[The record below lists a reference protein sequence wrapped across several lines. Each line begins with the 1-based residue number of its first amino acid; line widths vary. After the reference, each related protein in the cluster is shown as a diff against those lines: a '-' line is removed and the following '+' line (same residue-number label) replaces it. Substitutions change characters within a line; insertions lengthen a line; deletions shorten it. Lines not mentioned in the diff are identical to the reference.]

1 MEQKTYL
8 VTGASRGIGLE
19 LSLALATSGVNVIL
33 LARNTPLLE
42 KSREMVQS
50 ISASSS
56 IIICDLADNSSIDNA
71 IMALNKDF
79 QKIDGIVHNAGMIA
93 PIMPMSKA
101 PNDAWAENIQVNLI
115 GVQRLTKGIY
125 PLMKASEH
133 CRVTTISSGAS
144 LRPLESWS
152 SYCVA
157 KAGQDMW
164 ARCLAEEGKR
174 DGITAISIA
183 PGIVNTDMQKEIRS
197 ADSDDFPSLSSFVGY
212 YENGDLSDAKDVAK
226 KLLPLIT
233 THSIEQSGQRFDVRE
248 L

>member
-1 MEQKTYL
+1 MEQKTFL
-8 VTGASRGIGLE
+8 VTGASKGIGLQLS
-19 LSLALATSGVNVIL
+19 LSLAESGFSVIL
-33 LARNTPLLE
+33 LARDTNLLE
-42 KSREMVQS
+42 ESTEQVRS
-50 ISASSS
+50 ISPASSS
-56 IIICDLADNSSIDNA
+56 IICDLSDNNSIDDA
-71 IMALNKDF
+71 ILLLKRDH
-79 QKIDGIVHNAGMIA
+79 KKLDGIIHNAGMIS

-101 PNDAWAENIQVNLI
+101 PSDAWAENIQVNLI
-115 GVQRLTKGIY
+115 GVQRLTQGVY
-125 PLMKASEH
+125 SLMKASTR

-174 DGITAISIA
+174 HGISAISIA
-183 PGIVNTDMQKEIRS
+183 PGIVDTDMQKEIRS
-197 ADSDDFPSLSSFVGY
+197 ADSQDFPSLSSFVGY
-212 YENGDLSDAKDVAK
+212 FENGDLSSPSDVAK

-233 THSIEQSGQRFDVRE
+233 THTFEQSGQRFDVRE

>member
-8 VTGASRGIGLE
+8 VTGASKGIGFE
-19 LSLALATSGVNVIL
+19 LSLALATSGAHVIL
-33 LARNTPLLE
+33 LARDTPSLE
-42 KSREMVQS
+42 ISRDLVQS
-50 ISASSS
+50 ISASSTTLV
-56 IIICDLADNSSIDNA
+56 CDLADNQSIDNA
-71 IMALNKDF
+71 IVALNNDF

-101 PNDAWAENIQVNLI
+101 PSDAWAENIQVNLI

-125 PLMKASEH
+125 PLMMASEH

-197 ADSDDFPSLSSFVGY
+197 ADSEDFPSLSSFVGY
-212 YENGDLSDAKDVAK
+212 YENGELSDAKDVAN
-226 KLLPLIT
+226 KLIPLIT
-233 THSIEQSGQRFDVRE
+233 THSIQQSGKRFDVRE

>member
-1 MEQKTYL
+1 MGQKTYL
-8 VTGASRGIGLE
+8 VTGASKGIGLE
-19 LSLALATSGVNVIL
+19 LSLALATSGIHVIL
-33 LARNTPLLE
+33 LARDTPLLE
-42 KSREMVQS
+42 KSRAMVHS
-50 ISASSS
+50 RSASSTALV
-56 IIICDLADNSSIDNA
+56 CVLADNQSIDKA
-71 IMALNKDF
+71 IIALNNDF
-79 QKIDGIVHNAGMIA
+79 QKIDGIIHNAGMIA

-101 PNDAWAENIQVNLI
+101 PSDAWAENIQVNLI

-125 PLMKASEH
+125 PLMMASEH

-197 ADSDDFPSLSSFVGY
+197 ADSQDFPSLSSFVGY
-212 YENGDLSDAKDVAK
+212 YENGDLSEAKDVAE
-226 KLLPLIT
+226 KLIPLIT
-233 THSIEQSGQRFDVRE
+233 THSIEQSGHRFDVRE

>member
-1 MEQKTYL
+1 
-8 VTGASRGIGLE
+8 
-19 LSLALATSGVNVIL
+19 
-33 LARNTPLLE
+33 
-42 KSREMVQS
+42 VQS
-50 ISASSS
+50 ISASSTTLV
-56 IIICDLADNSSIDNA
+56 CDLADNQSIDNA
-71 IMALNKDF
+71 IIALNNDF

-101 PNDAWAENIQVNLI
+101 PSDAWAENIQVNLI

-125 PLMKASEH
+125 PLMMASEH

-197 ADSDDFPSLSSFVGY
+197 ADSEDFPSLSSFVGY
-212 YENGDLSDAKDVAK
+212 YENGELSDAKDVAN
-226 KLLPLIT
+226 KLIPLIT
-233 THSIEQSGQRFDVRE
+233 THSIQQSGKRFDVRE

>member
-8 VTGASRGIGLE
+8 VTGASKGIGFE
-19 LSLALATSGVNVIL
+19 LSLALATSGAHVIL
-33 LARNTPLLE
+33 LARDTPSLE
-42 KSREMVQS
+42 ISRDLVQS
-50 ISASSS
+50 ISASSTTLV
-56 IIICDLADNSSIDNA
+56 CDLADNQSIDKA
-71 IMALNKDF
+71 IMALNNDF

-101 PNDAWAENIQVNLI
+101 PSDAWAENIQVNLI

-125 PLMKASEH
+125 PLMMASEH

-197 ADSDDFPSLSSFVGY
+197 ADSEDFPSLSSFVGY
-212 YENGDLSDAKDVAK
+212 YENGELSDAKDVAN
-226 KLLPLIT
+226 KLIPLIT
-233 THSIEQSGQRFDVRE
+233 THSIQQSGKRFDVRE

>member
-1 MEQKTYL
+1 MEQKTFL
-8 VTGASRGIGLE
+8 VTGASKGIGLQLS
-19 LSLALATSGVNVIL
+19 LSLAKSGFSVIL
-33 LARNTPLLE
+33 LARDTNLLE
-42 KSREMVQS
+42 ESTEQVRS
-50 ISASSS
+50 ISPASSS
-56 IIICDLADNSSIDNA
+56 IICDLSDNNSIDDA
-71 IMALNKDF
+71 ILLLKRDH
-79 QKIDGIVHNAGMIA
+79 KKLDGIIHNAGMIS

-101 PNDAWAENIQVNLI
+101 PSDAWAENIQVNLI
-115 GVQRLTKGIY
+115 GVQRLTQGVY
-125 PLMKASEH
+125 SLMKASTR

-174 DGITAISIA
+174 HGISAISIA
-183 PGIVNTDMQKEIRS
+183 PGIVDTDMQKEIRS
-197 ADSDDFPSLSSFVGY
+197 ADSQDFPSLSSFVGY
-212 YENGDLSDAKDVAK
+212 FENGDLSSPSDVAK

-233 THSIEQSGQRFDVRE
+233 THTFEQSGQRFDVRE

>member
-1 MEQKTYL
+1 MEQKSFL
-8 VTGASRGIGLE
+8 VTGASKGIGLQLS
-19 LSLALATSGVNVIL
+19 LSLAESGFSVIL
-33 LARNTPLLE
+33 LARDTNLLE
-42 KSREMVQS
+42 ESTEQVRS
-50 ISASSS
+50 ISPASSS
-56 IIICDLADNSSIDNA
+56 IICDLSDNNSIDDA
-71 IMALNKDF
+71 ILLLKRDH
-79 QKIDGIVHNAGMIA
+79 KKLDGIIHNAGMIS

-101 PNDAWAENIQVNLI
+101 PSDAWAENIQVNLI
-115 GVQRLTKGIY
+115 GVQRLTQGVY
-125 PLMKASEH
+125 SLMKASTR

-174 DGITAISIA
+174 HGISAISIA
-183 PGIVNTDMQKEIRS
+183 PGIVDTDMQKEIRS
-197 ADSDDFPSLSSFVGY
+197 ADSQDFPSLSSFVGY
-212 YENGDLSDAKDVAK
+212 FENGDLSSPSDVAK

-233 THSIEQSGQRFDVRE
+233 THTFEQSGQRFDVRE

>member
-1 MEQKTYL
+1 MEQKTFL
-8 VTGASRGIGLE
+8 VTGASKGIGLE
-19 LSLALATSGVNVIL
+19 LSLSLATSGINVIL
-33 LARNTPLLE
+33 LARDTPMLE
-42 KSREMVQS
+42 QSRDMVQLTL
-50 ISASSS
+50 ASVSS
-56 IIICDLADNSSIDNA
+56 IVCDLADNQSIDTA
-71 IMALNKDF
+71 IVELKNNF
-79 QKIDGIVHNAGMIA
+79 QKIDGIVHNAGMIS

-101 PNDAWAENIQVNLI
+101 PSDAWAENIQVNLI

-125 PLMKASEH
+125 SLMQASEH

-164 ARCLAEEGKR
+164 ARCLAEEGMK

-197 ADSDDFPSLSSFVGY
+197 ADSEDFPSLSSFVGY

-233 THSIEQSGQRFDVRE
+233 KHTNEQSGQRFDVRE

>member
-1 MEQKTYL
+1 MEQKTFL
-8 VTGASRGIGLE
+8 VTGASKGIGLQLS
-19 LSLALATSGVNVIL
+19 LSLAKSGFSVIL
-33 LARNTPLLE
+33 LARDTNLLE
-42 KSREMVQS
+42 ESTEQVRS
-50 ISASSS
+50 ISPASSS
-56 IIICDLADNSSIDNA
+56 IVCDLSDNNSIDDA
-71 IMALNKDF
+71 ILLLKRDH
-79 QKIDGIVHNAGMIA
+79 KKLDGIIHNAGMIS

-101 PNDAWAENIQVNLI
+101 PSDAWAENIQVNLI
-115 GVQRLTKGIY
+115 GVQRLTQGVY
-125 PLMKASEH
+125 SLMKASTR

-174 DGITAISIA
+174 HGISAISIA
-183 PGIVNTDMQKEIRS
+183 PGIVDTDMQKEIRS
-197 ADSDDFPSLSSFVGY
+197 ADSQDFPSLSSFVGY
-212 YENGDLSDAKDVAK
+212 FENGDLSSPSDVAK

-233 THSIEQSGQRFDVRE
+233 THTFEQSGQRFDVRE

>member
-8 VTGASRGIGLE
+8 VTGASKGIGLE
-19 LSLALATSGVNVIL
+19 LSLALATSGVKVIL
-33 LARNTPLLE
+33 LARDTPSLE

-50 ISASSS
+50 ISTSSSS
-56 IIICDLADNSSIDNA
+56 IVCDLADNESIDNA
-71 IMALNKDF
+71 IISLNNDF
-79 QKIDGIVHNAGMIA
+79 KEIDGIIHNAGMIT

-101 PNDAWAENIQVNLI
+101 PSDAWAENIQVNLI

-125 PLMKASEH
+125 PLMQSSDH

-164 ARCLAEEGKR
+164 ARCLAQEGKR

-183 PGIVNTDMQKEIRS
+183 PGIVDTDMQKEIRS
-197 ADSDDFPSLSSFVGY
+197 TDSEDFPSLSSFVGY
-212 YENGDLSDAKDVAK
+212 YEDGELSDPKDVAK

>member
-1 MEQKTYL
+1 MEQKTFL
-8 VTGASRGIGLE
+8 VTGASKGIGLE
-19 LSLALATSGVNVIL
+19 LSLSLASSGINVIL
-33 LARNTPLLE
+33 LARDTPALE
-42 KSREMVQS
+42 QSRDMVQLTL
-50 ISASSS
+50 ASVSS
-56 IIICDLADNSSIDNA
+56 IVCDLADNPSIDTA
-71 IMALNKDF
+71 IVELKNNF
-79 QKIDGIVHNAGMIA
+79 QKIDGIVHNAGMIS

-101 PNDAWAENIQVNLI
+101 PSDAWAENIQVNLI

-125 PLMKASEH
+125 SLMQASEH

-164 ARCLAEEGKR
+164 ARCLAEEGKK

-197 ADSDDFPSLSSFVGY
+197 ADSEDFPSLSSFVGY
-212 YENGDLSDAKDVAK
+212 YENGDLSDAKDVAN

-233 THSIEQSGQRFDVRE
+233 KHTNEQYGQRFDVRE

>member
-1 MEQKTYL
+1 MEQKTFL
-8 VTGASRGIGLE
+8 VTGTSKGIGLE
-19 LSLALATSGVNVIL
+19 LSLSLATSGINVIL
-33 LARNTPLLE
+33 LARDTPMLE
-42 KSREMVQS
+42 QSRDMVQLTLPS
-50 ISASSS
+50 VSS
-56 IIICDLADNSSIDNA
+56 IVCDLADNQSIDTA
-71 IMALNKDF
+71 IVELKNNF
-79 QKIDGIVHNAGMIA
+79 QKIDGIVHNAGMIS

-101 PNDAWAENIQVNLI
+101 PSDAWAENIQVNLI

-125 PLMKASEH
+125 SLMQASEH

-164 ARCLAEEGKR
+164 ARCLAEEGMK

-197 ADSDDFPSLSSFVGY
+197 ADSEDFPSLSSFVGY
-212 YENGDLSDAKDVAK
+212 YENGDLSDAKDVAN

-233 THSIEQSGQRFDVRE
+233 KHTNEQSGQRFDVRE

>member
-8 VTGASRGIGLE
+8 VTGASKGIGFE
-19 LSLALATSGVNVIL
+19 LSLALAASGVRVIL
-33 LARNTPLLE
+33 LARDTPLLE
-42 KSREMVQS
+42 QSRDMVQS
-50 ISASSS
+50 ISASSTA
-56 IIICDLADNSSIDNA
+56 IVCDLADNESIDKA
-71 IMALNKDF
+71 IINVSTKF
-79 QKIDGIVHNAGMIA
+79 QKIDGIIHNAGAIA

-101 PNDAWAENIQVNLI
+101 PSDAWAENIQVNLI

-125 PLMKASEH
+125 PLMQASEH

-174 DGITAISIA
+174 DRITAISIA
-183 PGIVNTDMQKEIRS
+183 PGIVN
-197 ADSDDFPSLSSFVGY
+197 ADSEDFPSLSSFIGY

-233 THSIEQSGQRFDVRE
+233 THSIDQSGQRFDVRE

>member
-8 VTGASRGIGLE
+8 VTGASKGIGFE
-19 LSLALATSGVNVIL
+19 LSLALATSGANVIL

-42 KSREMVQS
+42 KSRDMVQS

-56 IIICDLADNSSIDNA
+56 IIICDLADNQSIDNA
-71 IMALNKDF
+71 IIALNNDF
-79 QKIDGIVHNAGMIA
+79 QKIDGIIHNAGMIT

-101 PNDAWAENIQVNLI
+101 PSDAWAENIQVNLI

-197 ADSDDFPSLSSFVGY
+197 SDSEDFPSLSSFVGY
-212 YENGDLSDAKDVAK
+212 YEHGELSDAKEVAK

>member
-1 MEQKTYL
+1 MEQKTFL
-8 VTGASRGIGLE
+8 VTGASKGIGLE
-19 LSLALATSGVNVIL
+19 LSLSLATSGINVIL
-33 LARNTPLLE
+33 LARDTPMLE
-42 KSREMVQS
+42 QSRDMVQLTLPS
-50 ISASSS
+50 VSS
-56 IIICDLADNSSIDNA
+56 IVCDLADNQSIDTA
-71 IMALNKDF
+71 IVELKNNF
-79 QKIDGIVHNAGMIA
+79 QKIDGIVHNAGMIS

-101 PNDAWAENIQVNLI
+101 PSDAWAENIQVNLI

-125 PLMKASEH
+125 SLMQASEH

-164 ARCLAEEGKR
+164 ARCLAEEGKK

-197 ADSDDFPSLSSFVGY
+197 ADSENFPSLSSFVGY
-212 YENGDLSDAKDVAK
+212 YENGDLSDAKDVAN

-233 THSIEQSGQRFDVRE
+233 KHTNEQSGQRFDVRE

>member
-1 MEQKTYL
+1 MEQKTFL
-8 VTGASRGIGLE
+8 VTGASKGIGLE
-19 LSLALATSGVNVIL
+19 LSLSLASSGINVIL
-33 LARNTPLLE
+33 LARDTPMLE
-42 KSREMVQS
+42 QSRDMVQLTLPS
-50 ISASSS
+50 VSS
-56 IIICDLADNSSIDNA
+56 IVCDLADNQSIDTA
-71 IMALNKDF
+71 IVELKNNF
-79 QKIDGIVHNAGMIA
+79 QKIDGIVHNAGMIS

-101 PNDAWAENIQVNLI
+101 PSDAWAENIQVNLI

-125 PLMKASEH
+125 SLMQASEH

-164 ARCLAEEGKR
+164 ARCLAEEGKK

-197 ADSDDFPSLSSFVGY
+197 ADSEDFPSLSSFVGY
-212 YENGDLSDAKDVAK
+212 YENGDLSDAKDVAN

-233 THSIEQSGQRFDVRE
+233 KHTNEQSGQRFDVRE

>member
-1 MEQKTYL
+1 MEQKTFL
-8 VTGASRGIGLE
+8 VTGASKGIGLE
-19 LSLALATSGVNVIL
+19 LSLSLATSGINVIL
-33 LARNTPLLE
+33 LARDTPMLE
-42 KSREMVQS
+42 QSRDMVQLTLPS
-50 ISASSS
+50 VSS
-56 IIICDLADNSSIDNA
+56 IVCDLADNQSIDTA
-71 IMALNKDF
+71 IVELKNNF
-79 QKIDGIVHNAGMIA
+79 QKIDGIVHNAGMIS

-101 PNDAWAENIQVNLI
+101 PSDAWAENIQVNLI

-125 PLMKASEH
+125 SLMQASEH

-164 ARCLAEEGKR
+164 ARCLAEEGKK

-197 ADSDDFPSLSSFVGY
+197 ADSEDFPSLSSFVDY
-212 YENGDLSDAKDVAK
+212 YENGDLSDAKDVAN

-233 THSIEQSGQRFDVRE
+233 KHTNEQSGQRFDVRE

>member
-1 MEQKTYL
+1 MEQKTFL
-8 VTGASRGIGLE
+8 VTGASKGIGLQLS
-19 LSLALATSGVNVIL
+19 LSLAESGFSVIL
-33 LARNTPLLE
+33 LARDTNLLE
-42 KSREMVQS
+42 ESTEQVRS
-50 ISASSS
+50 ISPASSS
-56 IIICDLADNSSIDNA
+56 IVCDLSDNNSIDDA
-71 IMALNKDF
+71 ILLLKRDH
-79 QKIDGIVHNAGMIA
+79 KKLDGIIHNAGMIS

-101 PNDAWAENIQVNLI
+101 PSDAWAENIQVNLI
-115 GVQRLTKGIY
+115 GVQRLTQGVY
-125 PLMKASEH
+125 SLMKASTR

-174 DGITAISIA
+174 HGISAISIA
-183 PGIVNTDMQKEIRS
+183 PGIVDTDMQKEIRS
-197 ADSDDFPSLSSFVGY
+197 ADSQDFPSLSSFVGY
-212 YENGDLSDAKDVAK
+212 FENGDLSSPSDVAK

-233 THSIEQSGQRFDVRE
+233 THTFEQSGQRFDVRE

>member
-19 LSLALATSGVNVIL
+19 LSLALATSGANVIL

-56 IIICDLADNSSIDNA
+56 IIICDLADNNSIDNA

-101 PNDAWAENIQVNLI
+101 PSDAWAENIQVNLI
-115 GVQRLTKGIY
+115 GVQRLTQGVY
-125 PLMKASEH
+125 SLMQASNH